1 MCQLYDCRFCM
12 RENLTK
18 LAATSLFS
26 LFRLMLLDPRYSHTE
41 VLAVLDNVTVDDLP
55 TALAHYMDDVIVSI
69 SRLECYVTGNVN
81 QDGVSNINIRL
92 L

>member
-1 MCQLYDCRFCM
+1 M
-12 RENLTK
+12 TT
-18 LAATSLFS
+18 LASTSLF
-26 LFRLMLLDPRYSHTE
+26 FLLRVLLVDPQYSRAE

-69 SRLECYVTGNVN
+69 SRLECYVTGNVDR
-81 QDGVSNINIRL
+81 DGVSNINTCL

>member
-1 MCQLYDCRFCM
+1 MCQHIIMIVDST

-18 LAATSLFS
+18 LAATSL
-26 LFRLMLLDPRYSHTE
+26 LFLLRVMLLDPRYSHTE

-55 TALAHYMDDVIVSI
+55 SALAHYKDDVIVSI
-69 SRLECYVTGNVN
+69 SRLECYVTGNVDR
-81 QDGVSNINIRL
+81 DGVSNICL